1 MKINYQETTTDLMK
15 RIDIHNQYGGRNIDE
30 WMLKILGLTPGIKIL
45 DVACGA
51 GKQVTSF
58 YNELKGDVDITGG
71 DVSQDL
77 LEKARNESQKN
88 QVKATILDL
97 DFNIPFK
104 FVNDQFDL
112 VSCCFAIYYAEDIAF
127 TIREIHRVLKP
138 GGKLFT
144 TGPMPQNKQILYDV
158 IKEATGKTIPAM
170 PGSSRYGSE
179 ILETIK
185 KQFAN
190 IEVHIFENPLT
201 FTKAEPFLEY
211 ARASLSEDRKLWGD
225 FFKEKQDFE
234 HIMNQIEQVA
244 HQRITRD
251 GQLVMTKVVG
261 GFIATK

>member
-15 RIDIHNQYGGRNIDE
+15 RIDIHNQYGGKNIDE
-30 WMLKILGLTPGIKIL
+30 WMLKLLGLTPGIKIL

-51 GKQVTSF
+51 GKQINSF
-58 YNELKGDVDITGG
+58 YEDLKGNADITGG
-71 DVSQDL
+71 DVSKDL
-77 LEKARNESQKN
+77 LEKAKQESQKN
-88 QVKATILDL
+88 HIKATFLDL

-104 FVNDQFDL
+104 FTNDRFDL
-112 VSCCFAIYYAEDIAF
+112 LSCCFAIYYAEDISF
-127 TIREIHRVLKP
+127 TIREMHRVLKP
-138 GGKLFT
+138 GGRLFT
-144 TGPMPQNKQILYDV
+144 TGPMIQNKKIFYDV

-190 IEVHIFENPLT
+190 TEVHIFENPLS

-211 ARASLSEDRKLWGD
+211 TRASLSEDRKLWGD

-234 HIMNQIEQVA
+234 HIMDQIGQIA
-244 HQRITRD
+244 HQRIARD

>member
-15 RIDIHNQYGGRNIDE
+15 RIDIHNQYGGKNIDE
-30 WMLKILGLTPGIKIL
+30 WMLKLLGLTPGIKIL

-51 GKQVTSF
+51 GKQINSF
-58 YNELKGDVDITGG
+58 YEDLKGNADITGG
-71 DVSQDL
+71 DVSKDL
-77 LEKARNESQKN
+77 LEKAKQESQKN
-88 QVKATILDL
+88 HIKATFLDL
-97 DFNIPFK
+97 DFNTPFK
-104 FVNDQFDL
+104 FTNDRFDL
-112 VSCCFAIYYAEDIAF
+112 LSCCFAIYYAEDISF
-127 TIREIHRVLKP
+127 TIREMHRVLKP
-138 GGKLFT
+138 GGRLFT
-144 TGPMPQNKQILYDV
+144 TGPMIQNKKIFYDV

-190 IEVHIFENPLT
+190 TEVHIFENPLT

-211 ARASLSEDRKLWGD
+211 TRASLSEDRKLWGD

-234 HIMNQIEQVA
+234 HIMDQIGQIA
-244 HQRITRD
+244 HQRIARD

>member
-15 RIDIHNQYGGRNIDE
+15 RIDIHNQYGGKNIDE
-30 WMLKILGLTPGIKIL
+30 WMLKLLGLTPDIKIL

-51 GKQVTSF
+51 GKQINSF
-58 YNELKGDVDITGG
+58 YEDLKGNADITGG
-71 DVSQDL
+71 DVSKDL
-77 LEKARNESQKN
+77 LEKAKQESQKN
-88 QVKATILDL
+88 HIKATFLDL
-97 DFNIPFK
+97 DFNTPFK
-104 FVNDQFDL
+104 FTNDRFDL
-112 VSCCFAIYYAEDIAF
+112 LSCCFAIYYAEDISF
-127 TIREIHRVLKP
+127 TIREMHRVLKP
-138 GGKLFT
+138 GGRLFT
-144 TGPMPQNKQILYDV
+144 TGPMIQNKKIFYDV

-190 IEVHIFENPLT
+190 TEVHIFENPLS

-211 ARASLSEDRKLWGD
+211 TRASLSEDRKLWGD

-234 HIMNQIEQVA
+234 HIMDQIGQIA
-244 HQRITRD
+244 HQRIARD